1 MAENDT
7 RWSIP
12 SMQIARHTDLFLSK
26 AWLKGAPAFLPS
38 LASDLVSD
46 FWRGEGRP
54 LDAFSYGTTR
64 WLTADPVAE
73 RLVMHGF
80 AIGAEYALVEAL
92 PTNVRSRYEAL
103 DLSFRSD
110 SPTVDECSL
119 FTEALAW
126 LDRQPDLLETMA
138 LLVRSVHFL
147 VSPGVGYDVS
157 HSDPEVPFS
166 IFVSL
171 PTSENN
177 AGLRLAE
184 SVLHE
189 AMHLQLTLIEHA
201 VPLIQDAEAKGFSPW
216 QQKYRP
222 VRGLMH
228 GLYVFRVIDEWLS
241 AVAGSER
248 DFGQGRYV
256 AKRRSEIAEEIAM
269 VSDLGSSSAL
279 TEQGG
284 HFVRWLVGDQGL
296 GNASSINQI

>member
-1 MAENDT
+1 MH
-7 RWSIP
+7 
-12 SMQIARHTDLFLSK
+12 IARHTDLFLSQ
-26 AWLKGAPAFLPS
+26 AWLKGAPAFLPT

-46 FWRGEGRP
+46 FWRREGHP

-64 WLTADPVAE
+64 WLMADPLAE
-73 RLVMHGF
+73 RLVMLGV
-80 AIGAEYALVEAL
+80 AIGAEHALVEAL

-110 SPTVDECSL
+110 TPTVDECSL
-119 FTEALAW
+119 FTESLTW
-126 LDRQPDLLETMA
+126 LDRQPGLLETIA
-138 LLVRSVHFL
+138 ILVRSVHFL
-147 VSPGVGYDVS
+147 VSPGAGYDLS

-171 PTSENN
+171 PTLENN
-177 AGLRLAE
+177 AALRMAE

-201 VPLIQDAEAKGFSPW
+201 VPLIRDADAKGFSPW
-216 QQKYRP
+216 QQKDRP

-228 GLYVFRVIDEWLS
+228 GLYVFRVIDEWLG

-248 DFGQGRYV
+248 SHDQHRYV

-279 TEQGG
+279 TKQGG
-284 HFVRWLVGDQGL
+284 HFVRWLVDGQGS